1 VLLTFVGMYAA
12 LGPLL
17 QNQFR
22 LDHTSVLLVRLAG
35 LPAILL
41 APVAGWLIGRFGA
54 VRVGVF
60 GFLIAATGLVAEAI
74 SVGALW
80 ALVIASVIFVLG
92 VATIIPSTI
101 SLVGSRGGSSR
112 AGALALNGLV
122 IFAGASCGPLAAQLP
137 IRFSRLMLLF
147 AALLL
152 IASALVAMSRRRTA
166 SIAA

>member
-1 VLLTFVGMYAA
+1 M
-12 LGPLL
+12 
-17 QNQFR
+17 
-22 LDHTSVLLVRLAG
+22 
-35 LPAILL
+35 
-41 APVAGWLIGRFGA
+41 
-54 VRVGVF
+54 
-60 GFLIAATGLVAEAI
+60 
-74 SVGALW
+74 GALW
-80 ALVIASVIFVLG
+80 ALVIASVVFVLG
-92 VATIIPSTI
+92 VATIIPSAI
-101 SLVGSRGGSSR
+101 SLFGSRGGSSR

>member
-1 VLLTFVGMYAA
+1 
-12 LGPLL
+12 
-17 QNQFR
+17 
-22 LDHTSVLLVRLAG
+22 VLLVRLAG

-54 VRVGVF
+54 ARVGVF
-60 GFLIAATGLVAEAI
+60 GFLVAATGLIAEAI

-92 VATIIPSTI
+92 VATIIASTI

-122 IFAGASCGPLAAQLP
+122 IFAGASCGPLVAQLP
-137 IRFSRLMLLF
+137 IRFSGLMLLF
-147 AALLL
+147 TALLL
-152 IASALVAMSRRRTA
+152 IASALVATSRRRTA
-166 SIAA
+166 DIAV